1 MNTTMGLEQPAREAP
16 RTYRPEAA
24 GIASGCSQG
33 IRRYEFEIGYWWHE
47 DELPDDMTDADYD
60 AWFAL
65 SWVDGVRVG
74 PRPRAVLERGPEHG

>member
-1 MNTTMGLEQPAREAP
+1 MIAV
-16 RTYRPEAA
+16 PEK
-24 GIASGCSQG
+24 

-65 SWVDGVRVG
+65 SWVDVVRMG
-74 PRPRAVLERGPEHG
+74 PRPVHDAGAPQ

>member
-1 MNTTMGLEQPAREAP
+1 VIAV
-16 RTYRPEAA
+16 PEK
-24 GIASGCSQG
+24 

-74 PRPRAVLERGPEHG
+74 PRPRAVLERGAEHG